1 VSSARTPPPAAN
13 SSASSSNSRHKKTG
27 VHRRFFFVRKKSG
40 KLRAFHSHREAFNV
54 FVKALRVGL
63 GQLIIFIDFITR
75 PGKKNRPAAAQAQ
88 VESAAKGLTL
98 YQFHA
103 CPFCVKTRRTLRR
116 LNVPVALRDAKNNEQ
131 DRQTLLEQGGK
142 IKVPCLRIE
151 ENGQTTWMYESK
163 VIIDYL
169 DKRFAAA

>member
-1 VSSARTPPPAAN
+1 M
-13 SSASSSNSRHKKTG
+13 
-27 VHRRFFFVRKKSG
+27 
-40 KLRAFHSHREAFNV
+40 

-75 PGKKNRPAAAQAQ
+75 PSKKQRPAAAQAQ
-88 VESAAKGLTL
+88 VEADAKDLTL

-116 LNVPVALRDAKNNEQ
+116 LNVPVALRDAKNNEL

-151 ENGQTTWMYESK
+151 EKGQTLWMYESK
-163 VIIDYL
+163 TIIDYL
-169 DKRFAAA
+169 EKRFATA

>member
-1 VSSARTPPPAAN
+1 M
-13 SSASSSNSRHKKTG
+13 
-27 VHRRFFFVRKKSG
+27 
-40 KLRAFHSHREAFNV
+40 

-75 PGKKNRPAAAQAQ
+75 PGKKQRPAEVQAQ
-88 VESAAKGLTL
+88 VNAAAKGLTL

-116 LNVPVALRDAKNNEQ
+116 LNVPVALKDAKNNEQ
-131 DRQTLLEQGGK
+131 DRQTLLSQGGK

-151 ENGQTTWMYESK
+151 EAGGTRWMYESSD
-163 VIIDYL
+163 IIAYL
-169 DKRFAAA
+169 EQRYTNVA

>member
-1 VSSARTPPPAAN
+1 MI
-13 SSASSSNSRHKKTG
+13 
-27 VHRRFFFVRKKSG
+27 
-40 KLRAFHSHREAFNV
+40 
-54 FVKALRVGL
+54 VKALRVGL

-75 PGKKNRPAAAQAQ
+75 PGKKKRSVEAQAQ
-88 VESAAKGLTL
+88 VDQAARSLTL

-103 CPFCVKTRRTLRR
+103 CPFCVKTRRALHR

-131 DRQTLLEQGGK
+131 DRQTLLEQGGR

-151 ENGQTTWMYESK
+151 ENGETTWRYESK

-169 DKRFAAA
+169 DKRFSAV

>member
-1 VSSARTPPPAAN
+1 MIRGT
-13 SSASSSNSRHKKTG
+13 KKTG
-27 VHRRFFFVRKKSG
+27 VHRRFFFVRRKSG
-40 KLRAFHSHREAFNV
+40 KLRALIHYHREAFNV

-75 PGKKNRPAAAQAQ
+75 PSKKKRPAAAQAQ

>member
-1 VSSARTPPPAAN
+1 MI
-13 SSASSSNSRHKKTG
+13 
-27 VHRRFFFVRKKSG
+27 
-40 KLRAFHSHREAFNV
+40 
-54 FVKALRVGL
+54 VKALRVGL

-75 PGKKNRPAAAQAQ
+75 PGKKKRPAEAQAQ
-88 VESAAKGLTL
+88 VDQAARSLTL

-131 DRQTLLEQGGK
+131 DRQTLLEQGGR
-142 IKVPCLRIE
+142 IKVPCLRVE
-151 ENGQTTWMYESK
+151 ENGETTWMYESK

-169 DKRFAAA
+169 DKRFSVA

>member
-1 VSSARTPPPAAN
+1 MI
-13 SSASSSNSRHKKTG
+13 
-27 VHRRFFFVRKKSG
+27 
-40 KLRAFHSHREAFNV
+40 
-54 FVKALRVGL
+54 VKALRVGL

-75 PGKKNRPAAAQAQ
+75 PRKQKRTAAAQAS
-88 VESAAKGLTL
+88 VDAAAKGLTL

-103 CPFCVKTRRTLRR
+103 CPFCVKTRRTLHR

-169 DKRFAAA
+169 NQRFSAA

>member
-1 VSSARTPPPAAN
+1 M
-13 SSASSSNSRHKKTG
+13 
-27 VHRRFFFVRKKSG
+27 
-40 KLRAFHSHREAFNV
+40 
-54 FVKALRVGL
+54 
-63 GQLIIFIDFITR
+63 IIFIDFLTR
-75 PGKKNRPAAAQAQ
+75 PGKKQRPAAAQAQ
-88 VESAAKGLTL
+88 VEAAAKGLTL

-116 LNVPVALRDAKNNEQ
+116 LNVPVTLRDAKNSEQ

-151 ENGQTTWMYESK
+151 EDGKTTWMYESK

-169 DKRFAAA
+169 DKRFAAV